1 MVTTVG
7 NETELDELV
16 EDLVKLDFAAI
27 EAYDAAIERLS
38 TPEYQRQ
45 LREFRDDHR
54 DHTEVLGTWL
64 REHGRT
70 PPDSGGAKQL
80 LTKGKVIIA
89 GLAGDKPVLQA
100 MKTNEDDTNI
110 AYERA
115 TKHDE
120 ADGLRPVFEKNLS
133 DERRHR
139 AWIESAIALL

>member
-38 TPEYQRQ
+38 RAEHQRQ
-45 LREFRDDHR
+45 MREFRNDHR
-54 DHTEVLGTWL
+54 DHTQVLGTWL
-64 REHGRT
+64 REHGHT
-70 PPDSGGAKQL
+70 PPESCGAKQL
-80 LTKGKVIIA
+80 LTKGKVVIA
-89 GLAGDKPVLQA
+89 GLAGDKQVLQA
-100 MKTNEDDTNI
+100 MKTNEDDTNT

-115 TKHDE
+115 IKHDQ
-120 ADGLRPVFEKNLS
+120 ADGLLAVFEKNLS

-139 AWIESAIALL
+139 AWIETTIATL

>member
-16 EDLVKLDFAAI
+16 EDLVKLDYAAI

-38 TPEYQRQ
+38 APEYQQ
-45 LREFRDDHR
+45 QMREFRNDHR
-54 DHTEVLGTWL
+54 EHTEVLGTWL
-64 REHGRT
+64 RGHGHT
-70 PPDSGGAKQL
+70 PPDSGGVKQL
-80 LTKGKVIIA
+80 LTKGKVVIA
-89 GLAGDKPVLQA
+89 GLMGDKQVLQA

-115 TKHDE
+115 LKHEE
-120 ADGLRPVFEKNLS
+120 ADGLQAVFEKNLS

-139 AWIESAIALL
+139 GWIESTIAIL

>member
-38 TPEYQRQ
+38 MPEYQRQ
-45 LREFRDDHR
+45 MREFRNDHLN
-54 DHTEVLGTWL
+54 HTQVLGTWL
-64 REHGRT
+64 REHGHT
-70 PPDSGGAKQL
+70 PPDRGGAKEL
-80 LTKGKVIIA
+80 LTKGKVLIA
-89 GLAGDKPVLQA
+89 GLAGDKQVLQA
-100 MKTNEDDTNI
+100 MKTNEDDTNT

-115 TKHDE
+115 IKHEE
-120 ADGLRPVFEKNLS
+120 AGDLATVFEKNLS

-139 AWIESAIALL
+139 AWIETTIATL